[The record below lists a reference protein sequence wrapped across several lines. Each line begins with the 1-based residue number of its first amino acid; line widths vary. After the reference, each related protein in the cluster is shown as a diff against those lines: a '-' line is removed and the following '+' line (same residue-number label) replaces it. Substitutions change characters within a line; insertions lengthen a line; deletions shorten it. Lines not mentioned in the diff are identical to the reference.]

1 MGLFDR
7 PNPAV
12 LDFRR
17 WSEMISPCGTKSCAT
32 IWKCCCSDTFAQNVL
47 WKQEQDEVRRRKT
60 AANKLGR
67 GTCQEMKSQKQD
79 PTFCEVEHATSER
92 LDKLSKHTCV
102 SMKLSNF

>member
-17 WSEMISPCGTKSCAT
+17 WSEMISPCG
-32 IWKCCCSDTFAQNVL
+32 KCCCSDTFAQNVL
-47 WKQEQDEVRRRKT
+47 WKEEEDEVRRRKT

-67 GTCQEMKSQKQD
+67 GKCQEMKSQKQN